1 MTGINPAVV
10 DSDLHD
16 KSDGRETDLLLDQ
29 EGVYFK
35 ETSQET
41 YADTLEVY

>member
-10 DSDLHD
+10 DSDLHEN
-16 KSDGRETDLLLDQ
+16 SDGRETDLLLDH
-29 EGVYFK
+29 EGVYFN
-35 ETSQET
+35 ETSQKT